1 MTLQA
6 EERTSRRFPPVHELT
21 FLAGFKN
28 QTRVVKALTIR
39 EISERYGTEGLGY
52 FWVFGEPMLLCF
64 GVMILWTVLKNNHG
78 GAVGVGL
85 FALTGYSHVQL
96 FRHCV
101 FNASQAISRSVWL
114 AYHASV
120 HPLDI
125 LIAKT
130 AMGSLGIF
138 GAFVLGYFI
147 LYVFGGV
154 EPPRDPLLVVAAW
167 ALDTLF
173 CFAFSLV
180 IAGVSELSHLAEKLI
195 HPLMY
200 LTIPLMGSFALTD
213 WLPVAARQVLVWSPL
228 VNAVEMLRAGVFPL
242 DIRTYWDPGYILFS
256 SLVGVTIG
264 LPLVSHARYR
274 LVVR

>member
-1 MTLQA
+1 MTVQA
-6 EERTSRRFPPVHELT
+6 EGRTRFPPASELT
-21 FLAGFKN
+21 LAAGLRN
-28 QTRVVKALTIR
+28 QVRVIRALTIR

-64 GVMILWTVLKNNHG
+64 GVMILWTILKNNHG
-78 GAVGVGL
+78 GSVGVGL

-120 HPLDI
+120 HPLDV
-125 LIAKT
+125 LIAKSL
-130 AMGSLGIF
+130 MGSLGIF
-138 GAFVLGYFI
+138 GAFVFGYFL

-154 EPPRDPLLVVAAW
+154 DLPRDPLLVVAAW

-180 IAGVSELSHLAEKLI
+180 IAGVSELSHLAEKLL

-213 WLPVAARQVLVWSPL
+213 WLPVAARKVLVWSPL
-228 VNAVEMLRAGVFPL
+228 VNAVEMLRAGVLPP
-242 DIRTYWDPGYILFS
+242 DIRTYWDPGYVVFC
-256 SLVGVTIG
+256 SLVCLTIG
-264 LPLVSHARYR
+264 LPLVAHARNCV
-274 LVVR
+274 VVR

>member
-1 MTLQA
+1 MIIQA
-6 EERTSRRFPPVHELT
+6 EGRPRRRFPPLREVSA
-21 FLAGFKN
+21 LAGLRN
-28 QTRVVKALTIR
+28 QTRVIKALTIR

-64 GVMILWTVLKNNHG
+64 GVMILWTILKNNHG
-78 GAVGVGL
+78 GTVGIGL

-130 AMGSLGIF
+130 LMGSVGIF
-138 GAFVLGYFI
+138 GAFVIGYLI
-147 LYVFGGV
+147 LYVGAGV
-154 EPPRDPLLVVAAW
+154 DLPRDPLLVVAAW
-167 ALDTLF
+167 ALDTMF
-173 CFAFSLV
+173 CFAFSLIV
-180 IAGVSELSHLAEKLI
+180 AGASELSHLAEKLL

-200 LTIPLMGSFALTD
+200 LTIPLLGAFALTD
-213 WLPVAARQVLVWSPL
+213 WLPVAARKVLIWSPL
-228 VNAVEMLRAGVFPL
+228 VNAVEMMRAGVFPP
-242 DIRTYWDPGYILFS
+242 DIRTYWDPAYLLFS
-256 SLVGVTIG
+256 SLVCLTVG
-264 LPLVSHARYR
+264 LPLVSHARHR